1 MATDTRGASS
11 GYTNWFKLELVLG
24 RSSAILRQLFKDRY
38 QQFFDNHWD
47 DTPTAGG
54 TFYTNIID
62 KGKNKSK
69 FNLTTVQKRL
79 IQKGNTNDWDI
90 TTLTS
95 LLINVT
101 SPQMP
106 KKAVVQRL
114 SEENRKIADIREIR
128 NTLAHHT
135 TKQLSNNEF
144 IQLWHKLIAILVY
157 FGQNEA
163 DLNKLKDD
171 INFKSA
177 SASDSSVIDSENTKE
192 ALRLKDLGNKAF
204 KDKNFVDAIAHYT
217 GALLLPNLTNN
228 ERAILYSNRS
238 ASRLGLCKEL
248 SSEDECY
255 CALHDAKEARNLYAT
270 WWKAHYRVG
279 KAYSSLNEHEKA
291 ILAFERAE
299 VLDPLNKEVKD
310 ALDDSRSIHVRQQR
324 QDHLDPRLKPQTVNE
339 HLKELQ
345 EETGIDPNYVRMC
358 HSLQDKIDPA
368 NADVVRGHKFFF
380 GDTHT
385 KKNDEEA
392 LRYD

>member
-1 MATDTRGASS
+1 MFDYSTQTIDDDSNEFNLEEEEEEEDDDTNDIVNNLNGDEEINEDIVVDQEEDDDYSMTTIKANFNSIKISDGIEHHQRDAYFKVKIDDNQKYIHKQSACWLLTDQNMRLSNDRLSRKAAVVSRLVPIP
-11 GYTNWFKLELVLG
+11 KLLGIGIEGIDRYWCIRSIGIDSIDGLVLIGIEVLVKFTSLNPPIG

-192 ALRLKDLGNKAF
+192 ALRLKDL
-204 KDKNFVDAIAHYT
+204 
-217 GALLLPNLTNN
+217 
-228 ERAILYSNRS
+228 
-238 ASRLGLCKEL
+238 
-248 SSEDECY
+248 
-255 CALHDAKEARNLYAT
+255 
-270 WWKAHYRVG
+270 
-279 KAYSSLNEHEKA
+279 
-291 ILAFERAE
+291 
-299 VLDPLNKEVKD
+299 
-310 ALDDSRSIHVRQQR
+310 
-324 QDHLDPRLKPQTVNE
+324 
-339 HLKELQ
+339 
-345 EETGIDPNYVRMC
+345 
-358 HSLQDKIDPA
+358 
-368 NADVVRGHKFFF
+368 
-380 GDTHT
+380 
-385 KKNDEEA
+385 
-392 LRYD
+392 